1 MPASSVIVVYD
12 LGWCARGL
20 RHLVF
25 ADLLVERL
33 GCHVEAVG
41 SNKGANFRV
50 DVDLGEARRN

>member
-25 ADLLVERL
+25 ERFFVKRL
-33 GCHVEAVG
+33 RRHIQTIGP
-41 SNKGANFRV
+41 NKGANFRV